1 MGVIGEHDEG
11 FPIDN
16 LSLTHDHTLLVSSS
30 QSSCKFW
37 STEEIP
43 KMATQKEKEEEDGE
57 EDEERVRRRRKRK
70 RKRPHMWSREEEQ
83 TKKDDFFVD
92 L

>member
-16 LSLTHDHTLLVSSS
+16 LCLSHDHTLLVSSS

-37 STEEIP
+37 SAGEIP
-43 KMATQKEKEEEDGE
+43 KMAAKKEKEEEDGE
-57 EDEERVRRRRKRK
+57 EDEEKGRRKRK
-70 RKRPHMWSREEEQ
+70 RRRPHAWSQEEEQ
-83 TKKDDFFVD
+83 AEKDDFFGD